1 MENNN
6 YNFKPEPHC
15 PVIDIDGVI
24 ADGKQFDLDITL
36 PKDNR
41 NVIFGTI
48 RNAYKEPIEDAV
60 VKLIEIKCGKDGRK
74 ERLPISH
81 TFTNEAGEFVF
92 GPLCPDKEY
101 AIDFWAND
109 VRHYKMC
116 AKIEK
121 DTDCLRARPS
131 EICEDKPNHKP
142 DFKPDY
148 RPDYKPECKPE
159 MKPEPRNA

>member
-1 MENNN
+1 M
-6 YNFKPEPHC
+6 
-15 PVIDIDGVI
+15 PV
-24 ADGKQFDLDITL
+24 
-36 PKDNR
+36 
-41 NVIFGTI
+41 
-48 RNAYKEPIEDAV
+48 
-60 VKLIEIKCGKDGRK
+60 
-74 ERLPISH
+74 SH
-81 TFTNEAGEFVF
+81 TFTNEDGEFVF
-92 GPLCPDKEY
+92 GPLCGDKEY
-101 AIDFWAND
+101 AITFWANE

-131 EICEDKPNHKP
+131 EICEDKPNHQP